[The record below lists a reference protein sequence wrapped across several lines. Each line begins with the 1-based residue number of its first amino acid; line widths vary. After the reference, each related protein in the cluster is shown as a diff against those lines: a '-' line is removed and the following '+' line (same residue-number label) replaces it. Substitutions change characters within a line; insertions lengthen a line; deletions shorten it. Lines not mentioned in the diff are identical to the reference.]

1 VLSLLRNDAM
11 GAGVNGSM
19 LDMSLSELFVLAGE
33 PSKLASLCPSLNFWC
48 RILRFCSMLW

>member
-1 VLSLLRNDAM
+1 M

-19 LDMSLSELFVLAGE
+19 LDMSLSELFELAGE
-33 PSKLASLCPSLNFWC
+33 PSKLASLYPSLNLSC

>member
-1 VLSLLRNDAM
+1 MLSLLRNDAM

-33 PSKLASLCPSLNFWC
+33 PPKLASLYPSLNLSC